1 VLVNGQLRA
10 RHGKKEGWRCGRE
23 EIKIGTVIEVERE
36 KDKIKQKKRRN
47 KPLER
52 NYESTIYTCL

>member
-36 KDKIKQKKRRN
+36 RQNKAKKKKKQAIRAQ
-47 KPLER
+47 L
-52 NYESTIYTCL
+52 

>member
-36 KDKIKQKKRRN
+36 KDKIRQKK
-47 KPLER
+47 E
-52 NYESTIYTCL
+52 ETSH

>member
-36 KDKIKQKKRRN
+36 KDKIRQKKKKKQAIRAQ
-47 KPLER
+47 L
-52 NYESTIYTCL
+52 